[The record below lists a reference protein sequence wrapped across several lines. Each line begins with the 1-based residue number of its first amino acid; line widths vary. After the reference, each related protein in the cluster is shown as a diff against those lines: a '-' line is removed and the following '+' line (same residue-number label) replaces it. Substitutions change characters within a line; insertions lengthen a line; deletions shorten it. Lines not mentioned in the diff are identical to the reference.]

1 MKRFVPLKYI
11 LGMIVL
17 FFLIPGSL
25 IILISC
31 IIGFND
37 VTVGICMFLGFLIIV
52 GPVTYFNN
60 VENAS
65 IVFEN
70 QQIINY
76 MNDGTSNF
84 GWAEEIREIE
94 RIEIINNTE
103 AKKHFKNC
111 KSKKVLLIT
120 LASCR
125 KKYISV
131 SLFTNKQIHQ
141 IIKYIENSK

>member
-1 MKRFVPLKYI
+1 
-11 LGMIVL
+11 MIVL

-94 RIEIINNTE
+94 RIEIINNKE
-103 AKKHFKNC
+103 AKKYFKNC

-120 LASCR
+120 LASCH